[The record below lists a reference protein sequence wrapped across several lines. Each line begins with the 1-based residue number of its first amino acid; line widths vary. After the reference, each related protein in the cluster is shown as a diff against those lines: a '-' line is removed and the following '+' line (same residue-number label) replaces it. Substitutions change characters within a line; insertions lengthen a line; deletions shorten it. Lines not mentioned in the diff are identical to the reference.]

1 MPEPDS
7 TTLPKGI
14 SRARLILA
22 GVTLLALWFVLC
34 RQLSGE
40 WSVNE
45 QYSYGWFVP
54 FFAIFLFWLRWE
66 DRPAVERRKAE
77 GGRGKVIAVAIGIA
91 ALLLLVPIRLFEVA
105 NPDWR
110 PISWLHTVAV
120 ATLTLL
126 AIWAAGGRAWLRHFA
141 FPIGFFF
148 VAVPWISPIEE
159 PIVQGLMRTVAA
171 VATEAI
177 TLFGIPARLEG
188 NLIRV
193 NTGLVGVNEACSGV
207 RSLQTSL
214 MIGLLFG
221 ELKRF
226 SISKR
231 LVLLLGALAIAV
243 IANFGRAFFLVWV
256 AATKNVAAVDQW
268 HDAAGYTI
276 VAVVFC
282 GSLLLATLL
291 GRNRKG
297 GPALAKATAR
307 RAEVRGQRSAP
318 SSILHSL
325 PSLRVPTSSFIL
337 SIAWLL
343 AVEIGVEAWYRMH
356 ERGLVSREQ
365 WSVRWPETAKDFRD
379 IHLDERTKRILRFD
393 EGRGARW
400 RMPAGQTAAGGDQRA
415 EGRPDDSALL
425 YFFRWRPGS
434 NSALLANLHRPDVC
448 LPASGWTQIGD
459 YGVRAY
465 PVSEKLSLP
474 FRHFLF
480 AQRTQPPA
488 VNTHPS
494 RQRFAHA
501 FYCLREDR
509 VRRESETLPEQF
521 AQEPSEWSRRERLS
535 LVAQGRRHLGQQVM
549 EFVLLTPQEI
559 KPEEAE
565 ARFAQV
571 LPEIVE
577 EK

>member
-1 MPEPDS
+1 MM
-7 TTLPKGI
+7 
-14 SRARLILA
+14 
-22 GVTLLALWFVLC
+22 LALWFVLC
-34 RQLSGE
+34 RHLSGE

-54 FFAIFLFWLRWE
+54 FFAIFLLWLRWE
-66 DRPAVERRKAE
+66 DRPRESRKEEVESRKQ
-77 GGRGKVIAVAIGIA
+77 RIGIA
-91 ALLLLVPIRLFEVA
+91 IGAVALLFLLPIRLFEVA

-110 PISWLHTVAV
+110 PVSWLHTAVV

-126 AIWAAGGRAWLRHFA
+126 VIWAAGGRAWLRHFA
-141 FPIGFFF
+141 FPICFFF

-171 VATEAI
+171 VATETI

-231 LVLLLGALAIAV
+231 LVLLFGAVAIAV
-243 IANFGRAFFLVWV
+243 IANFSRAFLLVWV
-256 AATKNVAAVDQW
+256 AATQDVAAVDRW

-276 VAVVFC
+276 VGVVFL
-282 GSLLLATLL
+282 GSLGLSALL
-291 GRNRKG
+291 GRGRQKVESRK
-297 GPALAKATAR
+297 AKVENESSSSDLR
-307 RAEVRGQRSAP
+307 R
-318 SSILHSL
+318 
-325 PSLRVPTSSFIL
+325 PTSELPPRFLL
-337 SIAWLL
+337 SIFYFLLCLAWLL

-356 ERGLVSREQ
+356 ERGLVVREQ
-365 WSVRWPETAKDFRD
+365 WSARWPETAKDFRE
-379 IHLDERTKRILRFD
+379 IPLDERTKRILRFD

-400 RMPAGQTAAGGDQRA
+400 RMPASQRFATANPSSGGTEAG
-415 EGRPDDSALL
+415 EPKTDDAALL

-448 LPASGWTQIGD
+448 LPASGWIQTGD
-459 YGVRAY
+459 HGVRSY
-465 PVSEKLSLP
+465 PVSEKLALP
-474 FRHFLF
+474 FRHFVF
-480 AQRTQPPA
+480 AQAPPA
-488 VNTHPS
+488 PAGAGNLS
-494 RQRFAHA
+494 RQRFAHT
-501 FYCLREDR
+501 FFCLREDR
-509 VRRESETLPEQF
+509 VRKEGEALPEQF

-549 EFVLLTPQEI
+549 EFVLITPSEL

-565 ARFAQV
+565 ERFAQA
-571 LPEIVE
+571 LPELIQVE
-577 EK
+577 SRK